1 MAVNREEQA
10 GAYLAL
16 WSVVQLISRGAGIAV
31 GGVVRDV
38 ALALSSEFRIAYT
51 AVFVIE
57 AAGVFGA
64 IWLLRRVDVSA
75 FARGAHPGAAEVLA
89 AVD

>member
-16 WSVVQLISRGAGIAV
+16 WSVVQLISRGAGIAA

-38 ALALSSEFRIAYT
+38 ALALSGEFRIAYA